1 MKILLCKECGLPD
14 CPSVEIKEDCVVIGE
29 DDNICT
35 LTHNQFDILKE
46 KIKNNEI

>member
-1 MKILLCKECGLPD
+1 MKISLCSPKDC

-29 DDNICT
+29 ENNTCT
-35 LTHNQFDILKE
+35 LTMEEWNTLKN